1 VESDEITLINPT
13 KSGYTF
19 TGWSGTDLTG
29 EDNMTVTIPT
39 GSTGNRDYTAHWSAA
54 VEYAISYELN
64 GGTVDGVNP
73 VKYTVES
80 DEITLINPTK
90 SGYTFTGWSGTG
102 LTGED
107 NMTVTIPT
115 GSTGN
120 RDYTAN
126 FTKASFPYTI
136 EYYFDNELG
145 RTTNG
150 EALFEE
156 NILEAADLTEIPGS
170 VSEGGKTYA
179 LDKVVGAD
187 NTITVNPDEN
197 VVKIYYDLDEKGPEG
212 DKPDGTPDKYQV
224 EVTFVVR
231 NGYWSELQNGAKF
244 STPQKLWLTKYKDG
258 EPAVDGTATVT
269 ADNAPAVGRLPY
281 DGYSVDSGIWTPSL
295 PMDIT
300 EAQTFTYA
308 YLPGSYAYTVNY
320 YYDNV
325 LAPSQTVNGTG
336 TFGAG
341 IPYDA
346 STPKTYAGQNYML
359 ERIDGIGKKIT
370 ANSAENVVN
379 IYYTLDAIGP
389 DGGPD
394 GIADKYQA
402 RVTFVVENGT
412 WTGGTTSQSAVV
424 TLMKDGVPAAAAD
437 GGVYQITDGDVPNG
451 TPNAGYLNTGAWRD
465 GRNPANAIINGDT
478 TFTFTYALIPVI
490 PPVTPPGGGGGG
502 GGGTTIPDGPT
513 PLVPDPGTTRMCLWQ
528 LPV

>member
-1 VESDEITLINPT
+1 DDTPAAPASVTGED
-13 KSGYTF
+13 GWRF
-19 TGWSGTDLTG
+19 TGWTWEGQ
-29 EDNMTVTIPT
+29 TIPT
-39 GSTGNRDYTAHWSAA
+39 K
-54 VEYAISYELN
+54 
-64 GGTVDGVNP
+64 TVPAKV
-73 VKYTVES
+73 
-80 DEITLINPTK
+80 TK
-90 SGYTFTGWSGTG
+90 SM
-102 LTGED
+102 E
-107 NMTVTIPT
+107 
-115 GSTGN
+115 
-120 RDYTAN
+120 YTAN
-126 FTKASFPYTI
+126 WTKASFPYTI

-145 RTTNG
+145 RTMEG

-156 NILEAADLTEIPGS
+156 SILKAAGLTDIS
-170 VSEGGKTYA
+170 DSASEGGKTYA

-187 NTITVNPDEN
+187 NTITVNADEN
-197 VVKIYYDLDEKGPEG
+197 VVKIYYDLDEKGPNGE
-212 DKPDGTPDKYQV
+212 KPDGTPDKYQV

-231 NGYWSELQNGAKF
+231 NGYWSDLKDEAKF
-244 STPQKLWLTKYKDG
+244 STPQTRWLTRYKDG

-269 ADNAPAVGRLPY
+269 DGDAPAVGRLPY
-281 DGYSVDSGIWTPSL
+281 DGYRENSGIWTPSL

-325 LAPSQTVNGTG
+325 LASSQTVNGTG

-346 STPKTYAGQNYML
+346 STPKTYAGRNYML

-437 GGVYQITDGDVPNG
+437 GGVYQITDGDVPDG

-478 TFTFTYALIPVI
+478 TFTFTYALIPPV

-513 PLVPDPGTTRMCLWQ
+513 PLVPDPGTTIADQDVPLAAPG
-528 LPV
+528 LNNTDHFD